1 MNIFAQGLVWG
12 RSFWGLGWGSQKK
25 GEKYLLRT
33 GDEASVGVR
42 RHGSELAA
50 GQGSGKNVGLGARG
64 LVLPSLFCVAS
75 GESPSL
81 SVRLLP
87 HLKSR
92 AYRLDCRAVDRL
104 NEVKST

>member
-75 GESPSL
+75 GESLHLSAPTPS
-81 SVRLLP
+81 SV
-87 HLKSR
+87 
-92 AYRLDCRAVDRL
+92 
-104 NEVKST
+104 N